1 VELGNPAHIKG
12 KRKFEVVELLPQ
24 RIIGKLEAPPESI
37 VTGEERIV
45 FIPCRRIRKREAI

>member
-1 VELGNPAHIKG
+1 MELGNPAHIKG